1 MADLHTPT
9 GQRTRAWRLPR
20 YVRGPKPRRRTELG
34 LLLLVWVIVA
44 LLFSLASFGTK
55 GNLPTHTVSFLG
67 GILALTI
74 GVHLANRWLVPYAN
88 PVMLPLVAFLNGLGY
103 IEIVRWNPV
112 AAQQQATWTLLG
124 GGLYVLT
131 LIVVQR
137 TRDLDRYRYLL
148 LLVAVVLMLAPLF
161 PVVGTSINGARLW
174 VHLGS
179 AIQFQPVE
187 VAKILLAIFFA
198 SYFADK
204 KELLSIPS
212 ARVGNRLV
220 LDPRPLLPIILAW
233 GFALM
238 ILGVENDIGF
248 AMLIFAVFIALLW
261 VATGRFTYLALGL
274 GLFGAGAWVATNYF
288 AQAHARIAIWLDPW
302 SQAQGRGLQLVQTW
316 YSMGSGGV
324 GGTGLGLGHAGSYVP
339 FLTTALIYGA
349 IAEEMGFIGS
359 GILVIALA
367 LLIGTGFHIAQR
379 CRTDFARLAATA
391 LTLVLGFQS
400 FFILAGV
407 LRILPFTG
415 ITLPFVAR
423 GGSSLVA
430 NYVLIAL
437 LLRISNDAGPEWAE
451 SEIVEAEQAT
461 ATFGSA

>member
-1 MADLHTPT
+1 MVGQMTPA

-20 YVRGPKPRRRTELG
+20 YERGLKPRRRTELG
-34 LLLLVWVIVA
+34 LLLIVWIIIA
-44 LLFSLASFGTK
+44 LLYSLASLGTK
-55 GNLPTHTVSFLG
+55 GHLPTHTVSFLG
-67 GILALTI
+67 GILALTV
-74 GVHLANRWLVPYAN
+74 GVHLVNRWLVPHSN
-88 PVMLPLVAFLNGLGY
+88 PVLLPLVAFLNGLGY
-103 IEIVRWNPV
+103 VEIVRWNPV

-124 GGLYVLT
+124 AALYLFT
-131 LIVVQR
+131 LLLVQR
-137 TRDLDRYRYLL
+137 TRDLDRYRYVL

-161 PVVGTSINGARLW
+161 PVVGTSINGAKLW
-174 VHLGS
+174 VHFGS

-187 VAKILLAIFFA
+187 IAKILLAIFFA

-204 KELLSIPS
+204 KELLTIPS
-212 ARVGNRLV
+212 ARLGNRLV
-220 LDPRPLLPIILAW
+220 IDPRPLLPILLAW
-233 GFALM
+233 GFALL
-238 ILGVENDIGF
+238 ILGAENDIGF
-248 AMLIFAVFIALLW
+248 AMLIFAIFITLLW
-261 VATGRFTYLALGL
+261 VATGRVAYLGLGL
-274 GLFGAGAWVATNYF
+274 GLFGAGAFVATRYF
-288 AQAHARIAIWLDPW
+288 AQAHARISIWLDPW

-324 GGTGLGLGHAGSYVP
+324 GGTGLGLGHAGNYVP
-339 FLTTALIYGA
+339 FLTTDLIYGA

-359 GILVIALA
+359 GIVVFAMALMVGA
-367 LLIGTGFHIAQR
+367 GFHIAQR

-437 LLRISNDAGPEWAE
+437 LLRISNDAGPQWMEDE
-451 SEIVEAEQAT
+451 LLDTEAAT
-461 ATFGSA
+461 ASTRTS

>member
-1 MADLHTPT
+1 MAPPTTPS
-9 GQRTRAWRLPR
+9 GHRTAAWRVPR
-20 YVRGPKPRRRTELG
+20 LERGPKPRRRTELG
-34 LLLLVWVIVA
+34 LLLLVWLIIA
-44 LLFSLASFGTK
+44 LLFSLASLGTK
-55 GNLPTHTVSFLG
+55 GNLPPHTIGFLG
-67 GILALTI
+67 GILGLTI
-74 GVHLANRWLVPYAN
+74 GVHLANRGLVPHSN
-88 PVMLPLVAFLNGLGY
+88 PVLLPLVAFLNGLGY
-103 IEIVRWNPV
+103 VEIVRWNPV

-131 LIVVQR
+131 LLVVQR
-137 TRDLDRYRYLL
+137 TRDLDRYRYVL
-148 LLVAVVLMLAPLF
+148 LLVAVILMLSPLF

-174 VHLGS
+174 VHLGT

-198 SYFADK
+198 SYLADK

-212 ARVGNRLV
+212 ARLGNRLV

-233 GFALM
+233 GFSIV
-238 ILGVENDIGF
+238 ILGAENDIGF
-248 AMLIFAVFIALLW
+248 AMLIFAIFITLLW
-261 VATGRFTYLALGL
+261 VATGRLTYLGLGL
-274 GLFGAGAWVATNYF
+274 GLFGAGAWVATKYF
-288 AQAHARIAIWLDPW
+288 SQAHARISIWLDPW

-324 GGTGLGLGHAGSYVP
+324 GGTGLGLGHAGNYVP
-339 FLTTALIYGA
+339 FLTTDLIYGA
-349 IAEEMGFIGS
+349 VAEEMGFVGS

-367 LLIGTGFHIAQR
+367 LMIGAGFHIAQR

-437 LLRISNDAGPEWAE
+437 LLRISNDAGPDWAE
-451 SEIVEAEQAT
+451 SEVMEAELAT
-461 ATFGSA
+461 ATSGTS